1 MCKGL
6 YSPID
11 IFFFGLLTRESV
23 TKVRLALSES
33 IPKVRCFFVS
43 LLLWSQWSSDVV
55 LVIIKCEL
63 LKITMLFCRALPAFS
78 FPTCRFCYP
87 G

>member
-1 MCKGL
+1 VLSGCIEVRTCKGL

-63 LKITMLFCRALPAFS
+63 LKITYALLQSIA
-78 FPTCRFCYP
+78 
-87 G
+87 GL

>member
-1 MCKGL
+1 MLSGCIGVRTCKGL
-6 YSPID
+6 YFPID

-33 IPKVRCFFVS
+33 IPKVRCFFLS

-63 LKITMLFCRALPAFS
+63 LKITYALLQSIA
-78 FPTCRFCYP
+78 
-87 G
+87 GL